1 MTLDEAL
8 KYVDKRLKIIFYE
21 KPKVH
26 EKWYDDCTI
35 YNIITATGE
44 EEDGS
49 DEIVIYFDDGY
60 AGLNI
65 RHIKGFEILD

>member
-1 MTLDEAL
+1 MTLDEAFE
-8 KYVDKRLKIIFYE
+8 YEGKRLKIIFYE

-26 EKWYDDCTI
+26 QKWYDDCVI
-35 YNIITATGE
+35 NRAIIATGE

-60 AGLNI
+60 EGINI
-65 RHIKGFEILD
+65 KYIKGFEILD